1 MRKIVSIV
9 CAAALAMPVA
19 VVLPVATALP
29 IAVAVPDS
37 ASAGHT
43 YRRPGQRNRQNQ
55 YMSRPRKVD
64 LRCVQ
69 QKMSQGS
76 SYDQALRA
84 C

>member
-1 MRKIVSIV
+1 MRKIVSIIS
-9 CAAALAMPVA
+9 AAAVALPVA

-37 ASAGHT
+37 ASAYHT
-43 YRRPGQRNRQNQ
+43 KRPRQRSRQYQN
-55 YMSRPRKVD
+55 MPRPRKVD